1 MAVPWSVWVW
11 VGGIQIVV
19 IFLLMWSQWS
29 MMVFR
34 IESVVEAI
42 QNVCVHLGVPIGLT
56 MLKSSQIQQ
65 QSKARLQN

>member
-1 MAVPWSVWVW
+1 
-11 VGGIQIVV
+11 
-19 IFLLMWSQWS
+19 